1 MTAGPLRPPDQRVS
15 RSRRSLLRWLAWF
28 TAANGGCAGPV
39 GVRYLLLYDWPP
51 HALRVVYPPLSFLG
65 HSAPLAFPFVFL
77 PPPCLLA
84 VCPDRRAVV
93 GLAVFTAAVMLTFLF
108 LDANVF
114 AEHRYHLDPLTAA
127 LFEPVTWL
135 VAGLQLVIMLVF
147 ESLLA
152 RILAGWLVHRPD
164 GAAGRW

>member
-28 TAANGGCAGPV
+28 TAANGGCAGLV
-39 GVRYLLLYDWPP
+39 GVRYLWLYDWPSD
-51 HALRVVYPPLSFLG
+51 AIGIVYPLLAFVG
-65 HSAPLAFPFVFL
+65 HSALLAFAFVFL
-77 PPPCLLA
+77 PAACLIA
-84 VCPDRRAVV
+84 VWPNRRAVV

-152 RILAGWLVHRPD
+152 RL
-164 GAAGRW
+164 